1 MAVRTRNHVGNF
13 MSSAIVPAMLLIVGV
28 AALFAAALIDFRC
41 RIVPNRL
48 VLAIAVCGV
57 GRRLWSAPGLIWFDL
72 LAAASIVVA
81 LGLLAHHGWV
91 GGGDVK
97 LIGAVTLLFPLSD
110 VGALLLNISVAGG
123 LIGCAYLAVRATA
136 TEILKPRVCP
146 EDSQEHTQVAIWG
159 LENLLRSERRRIV
172 AGEPMP
178 YALAVVGGVI
188 YRIVSEAIPCLF
200 ATSCSFWV
208 S

>member
-1 MAVRTRNHVGNF
+1 MELSLSTHAGNF
-13 MSSAIVPAMLLIVGV
+13 MRTAIIPAMLLIVSV
-28 AALFAAALIDFRC
+28 AALFAIALVDLRC

-48 VLAIAVCGV
+48 VLAVAVCGV
-57 GRRLWSAPGLIWFDL
+57 GRRLWSAPGLIGFDL
-72 LAAASIVVA
+72 LAAAAIIVA

-110 VGALLLNISVAGG
+110 VGALLLSISVAGG
-123 LIGCAYLAVRATA
+123 LIGCGYLAVRATA
-136 TEILKPRVCP
+136 TEVLKPRVCP
-146 EDSQEHTQVAIWG
+146 EDSQEDSHTSIWG
-159 LENLLRSERRRIV
+159 FENLLRGERRRIA